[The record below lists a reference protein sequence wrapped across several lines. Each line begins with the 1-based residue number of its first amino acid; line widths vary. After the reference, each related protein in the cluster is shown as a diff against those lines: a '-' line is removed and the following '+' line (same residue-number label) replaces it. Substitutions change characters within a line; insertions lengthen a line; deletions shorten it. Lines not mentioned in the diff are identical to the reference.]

1 MIHRYFEYHI
11 ILRQLYFLV
20 GEVLFSKIQRKVRIL
35 GRRDNSKYSGGIS
48 KLVIPYSFIVANDKT
63 NVSAH

>member
-35 GRRDNSKYSGGIS
+35 GRRGNSKNSGGLS

>member
-20 GEVLFSKIQRKVRIL
+20 GEVFFSKIQRKVRIL
-35 GRRDNSKYSGGIS
+35 GRRDNSKNSGGIS